1 MKIKTAKIEDI
12 QKMVAFSHEKRLQ
25 YSKIQPNFWKMAD
38 SSDEIQAEW
47 FKELLNDETIIAFV
61 ADEGFIIGKIINPPE
76 VYDAGLTLMIDDF
89 CVQNDDIW
97 LTVGKNLLEKC
108 IESAKEKGAKQIL
121 VVCGHHDKNKKE
133 LLDIMGLNIASNWYT
148 NLLS

>member
-1 MKIKTAKIEDI
+1 
-12 QKMVAFSHEKRLQ
+12 
-25 YSKIQPNFWKMAD
+25 
-38 SSDEIQAEW
+38 
-47 FKELLNDETIIAFV
+47 
-61 ADEGFIIGKIINPPE
+61 
-76 VYDAGLTLMIDDF
+76 MIDDF